1 MDFNSNLTITISSK
15 SQQKFQTFVGFF
27 IFEQKA
33 KHMKLLKE
41 FKDFAVKGN
50 MLDMAIGIIIGA
62 SFNAIVN
69 VLVKNII
76 LPPISLLS
84 DGISFEEKKIIL
96 REASSKA
103 AQVSIDYGLL
113 IETVLDFLIVGFT
126 IFIVVKFINKL
137 KNQAN
142 DIEDQTVPTPVDIEL
157 LSKIKDLLEEQNK
170 TLTKK

>member
-1 MDFNSNLTITISSK
+1 
-15 SQQKFQTFVGFF
+15 
-27 IFEQKA
+27 
-33 KHMKLLKE
+33 MKLLKE
-41 FKDFAVKGN
+41 FKDFAIKGN
-50 MLDMAIGIIIGA
+50 MMDMAIGIIIGA

-76 LPPISLLS
+76 LP
-84 DGISFEEKKIIL
+84 
-96 REASSKA
+96 REASSEA

-142 DIEDQTVPTPVDIEL
+142 DVEDQTVPTPVDIEL
-157 LSKIKDLLEEQNK
+157 LSKIKELLEEQNK
-170 TLTKK
+170 ALIKK